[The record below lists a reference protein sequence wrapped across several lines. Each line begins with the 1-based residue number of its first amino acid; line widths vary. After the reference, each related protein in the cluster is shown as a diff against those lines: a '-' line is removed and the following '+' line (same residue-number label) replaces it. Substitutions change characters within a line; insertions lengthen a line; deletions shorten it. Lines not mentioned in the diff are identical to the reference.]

1 MNETFD
7 IIFFAVVL
15 GTTIALG
22 VEIYDFCDSAFD
34 FYAVGFVNDLI
45 LLYGAFNI
53 GKRL

>member
-7 IIFFAVVL
+7 VIFFVVVL
-15 GTTIALG
+15 GVTAVLG
-22 VEIYDFCDSAFD
+22 KEIYDFCDSAFD
-34 FYAVGFVNDLI
+34 FYVIGFVNALI